1 MEIISEFVREQ
12 KRYAKNDL
20 SEIFRLSS
28 GETETFIKNLK
39 AFGVLKS
46 VKGSTRQ
53 RELSDLVD
61 EDIEIAD
68 VISGNDDYF
77 YVFTYVGVITIGSRI
92 IKCYPKYLLSEDK
105 PLSEMKQVLK
115 VISKYGSKEQ
125 IINLF
130 NGDGD
135 LSSFN
140 ILAVILFLLND
151 YHEYG
156 IYNNTEDIT
165 EVNGEGEIL
174 WDKTISDGFAIISRE
189 RPYYVEL
196 YTKKTVDDEH
206 NFFKQLHECILTE
219 CSDQL
224 IDSGLLELFDMTE
237 VSLTD
242 DLLDSLG
249 DTNYILYRLESELNV
264 QFNTR
269 KQILLKTIYAYVAH
283 KRTLQGSYGI
293 SMYGTN
299 SFNLVWEDVCSEVF
313 DNKLHSA
320 IGQLELPVSV
330 CEEYKSSN
338 KLIDIIER
346 PIWTGIDTDGG
357 MFNKTSSETLIPD
370 LVTISYQNEKIE
382 FLIFDAKYYN
392 INLEKGEE
400 LRGNPGVGDVTK
412 QYLYQLA
419 YKKFISDH
427 QIEIVKNCFLM
438 PTEDDKIVK
447 KGRVKMDMLSNLGLQ
462 DIQIRLLPAE
472 MMYNY
477 YLSNEIMDVSAL
489 DLD

>member
-12 KRYAKNDL
+12 KRYEKSDL
-20 SEIFRLSS
+20 REIFRLSS
-28 GETETFIKNLK
+28 EEADTFIKNLK

-46 VKGSTRQ
+46 VKSSTRQ
-53 RELSDLVD
+53 KQLSDLTD

-68 VISGNDDYF
+68 VSESNDYF
-77 YVFTYVGVITIGSRI
+77 YVFTYVGVITVGSRI
-92 IKCYPKYLLSEDK
+92 IKCYPKYLLSKDK

-156 IYNNTEDIT
+156 IYNNTEDII

-174 WDKTISDGFAIISRE
+174 WDKTISDGFAIISNA
-189 RPYYVEL
+189 RPYYIEL

-224 IDSGLLELFDMTE
+224 KDSGLLELFDMTE

-242 DLLDSLG
+242 DILDSLG
-249 DTNYILYRLESELNV
+249 DTDYILYRLESELNV

-283 KRTLQGSYGI
+283 KRTLQDSYGI

-313 DNKLHSA
+313 DNKLNFA
-320 IGQLELPVSV
+320 IGQLKLPVPV
-330 CEEYKSSN
+330 CEGYKSSN

-346 PIWTGIDTDGG
+346 PIWTGIDSDGG
-357 MFNKTSSETLIPD
+357 MFSKTSSETLIPD
-370 LVTISYQNEKIE
+370 LITISYQDEKIQ

-392 INLEKGEE
+392 IKLEKGEE

-438 PTEDDKIVK
+438 PTKDEKIVK
-447 KGRVKMDMLSNLGLQ
+447 KGSVKMDMLSNLGLQ
-462 DIQIRLLPAE
+462 DIQIRMLPAE
-472 MMYNY
+472 MMYNC
-477 YLSNEIMDVSAL
+477 YLSSEIMDVSVL

>member
-1 MEIISEFVREQ
+1 M
-12 KRYAKNDL
+12 
-20 SEIFRLSS
+20 
-28 GETETFIKNLK
+28 
-39 AFGVLKS
+39 
-46 VKGSTRQ
+46 
-53 RELSDLVD
+53 
-61 EDIEIAD
+61 
-68 VISGNDDYF
+68 
-77 YVFTYVGVITIGSRI
+77 
-92 IKCYPKYLLSEDK
+92 
-105 PLSEMKQVLK
+105 
-115 VISKYGSKEQ
+115 
-125 IINLF
+125 
-130 NGDGD
+130 
-135 LSSFN
+135 
-140 ILAVILFLLND
+140 
-151 YHEYG
+151 
-156 IYNNTEDIT
+156 
-165 EVNGEGEIL
+165 
-174 WDKTISDGFAIISRE
+174 
-189 RPYYVEL
+189 
-196 YTKKTVDDEH
+196 
-206 NFFKQLHECILTE
+206 
-219 CSDQL
+219 
-224 IDSGLLELFDMTE
+224 
-237 VSLTD
+237 
-242 DLLDSLG
+242 
-249 DTNYILYRLESELNV
+249 

-283 KRTLQGSYGI
+283 KRTLQDSYGI

-370 LVTISYQNEKIE
+370 LVTISYQDEKIQ